1 MLAKEYL
8 NCKFIDMATVS
19 VLSNTGIEDSWNAK
33 GNNGILLV
41 CSNVL
46 NTNPFMLNECF
57 RG

>member
-1 MLAKEYL
+1 
-8 NCKFIDMATVS
+8 MATVS

-46 NTNPFMLNECF
+46 NSNPFIWNECF
-57 RG
+57 RW